1 MTKEEQRFTA
11 AVAAM
16 QAIIQKG
23 PIHRLYADMPTL
35 ISESVEHT
43 IEESVLY
50 ADALMKEM
58 DKYMDIVKIDV
69 NNCIVGCDNAY
80 YYSWYKCTQHNCDND
95 RIDQGDNYCS
105 ECGSKIYWVIE
116 GDETLPAYEKDL
128 FANSKNG
135 DGKKITEIDLPYI
148 ESFPSQNSNS
158 KKTHDVIVADTVVTK
173 ANPDAR
179 VFTKNQILNHRIK

>member
-16 QAIIQKG
+16 NGLLANNSFIFNMNNDDKPDCDNLLSYAI
-23 PIHRLYADMPTL
+23 D
-35 ISESVEHT
+35 
-43 IEESVLY
+43 Y
-50 ADALMKEM
+50 ADALI
-58 DKYMDIVKIDV
+58 DKLMEDENKI
-69 NNCIVGCDNAY
+69 
-80 YYSWYKCTQHNCDND
+80 
-95 RIDQGDNYCS
+95 
-105 ECGSKIYWVIE
+105 
-116 GDETLPAYEKDL
+116 P

-135 DGKKITEIDLPYI
+135 DG
-148 ESFPSQNSNS
+148 